1 MIKHLIQSSIIL
13 FVAFVYSPNRAYG
26 QALDLLIDQKLKN
39 TSPFT
44 QFATFYGHDNCQL
57 FIETA
62 KKDSQVV
69 LERFEETDLLGNY
82 VYRSSR
88 YQLEVQIRKTVS
100 GMNIVRIY
108 PISPHRER

>member
-1 MIKHLIQSSIIL
+1 MNGKGFQIV
-13 FVAFVYSPNRAYG
+13 FVLCLALGFNAQRAQG

-62 KKDSQVV
+62 KEDRQVV
-69 LERFEETDLLGNY
+69 LERSEDTPNGTTFWFLTAE
-82 VYRSSR
+82 YRV
-88 YQLEVQIRKTVS
+88 EIITRKTTSDLDVT
-100 GMNIVRIY
+100 RIY
-108 PISPHRER
+108 HYITP

>member
-44 QFATFYGHDNCQL
+44 QFATFYGHENCQL

-62 KKDSQVV
+62 KEDRQVV
-69 LERFEETDLLGNY
+69 LERFEETDLRGAY
-82 VYRSSR
+82 VYQSPKYR
-88 YQLEVQIRKTVS
+88 LEVQIRKTAS
-100 GMNIVRIY
+100 GMDIVRIY
-108 PISPHRER
+108 RIRPLGE